1 VVRLGEADCEAAG
14 ANLLTN
20 TLTSETL
27 CFHWKTQAGAR
38 SKGMGVWLTMPHTQ
52 CPWCEIERLNA
63 RLDKVESALQF
74 IGNACDLH
82 ADETDVGVTFRE
94 CLVPTLQSEP

>member
-1 VVRLGEADCEAAG
+1 MTKLKLSDQLRGWGRLHPSPGEPAPIIPIIAAAAD
-14 ANLLTN
+14 
-20 TLTSETL
+20 
-27 CFHWKTQAGAR
+27 
-38 SKGMGVWLTMPHTQ
+38 
-52 CPWCEIERLNA
+52 EIDRLNA

-94 CLVPTLQSEP
+94 MLNPTSQSEPGETHE